1 MVKAVDVT
9 IAVLLLIPL
18 VALLAIP
25 TYNMINPNLGGISF
39 FYWYQLLWMPL
50 GALLYYIAAVLWEKK
65 DKEEK
70 KAARPSRT
78 SRSRGKRRR

>member
-1 MVKAVDVT
+1 MVKSVDVA

-25 TYNMINPNLGGISF
+25 TYNMINPNLGGVSF

-50 GALLYYIAAVLWEKK
+50 GALLYYIAAVLWEKR
-65 DKEEK
+65 DKEEE
-70 KAARPSRT
+70 KAARSSRA
-78 SRSRGKRRR
+78 SKSGRKRRR

>member
-1 MVKAVDVT
+1 MGLGLVMVDTVDVL

-25 TYNMINPNLGGISF
+25 TYNSINPNLGGVSF

-50 GALLYYIAAVLWEKK
+50 AAVLYYIAAVMWNNKEKK
-65 DKEEK
+65 IN
-70 KAARPSRT
+70 AAAVSR
-78 SRSRGKRRR
+78 RKNR